1 MFTGIIEELGKVKRI
16 TYSGTMKLLE
26 ITAGKTLQDTKIGES
41 IAVNGACLTIVAFK
55 DNSFS
60 FEVMP
65 ETLKGTNLGLLKI
78 GDKVNLERSLKLGD
92 RVSGHF
98 ISGHIDCLG
107 LVRRKSLRN
116 GNLEFAVAIP
126 SLFMKYCLSKGS
138 ISFDGISLTIADK
151 RANILSV
158 YIIPHTL
165 KNTTLSFKGPTDKLN
180 VEFDILAKKIAT

>member
-16 TYSGTMKLLE
+16 VPSGRMKLFE
-26 ITAGKTLQDTKIGES
+26 IAADKTLQDTKIGES
-41 IAVNGACLTIVAFK
+41 VAVNGVCLTVVSLK

-65 ETLKGTNLGLLKI
+65 ETLKSSNLGLLKI
-78 GDKVNLERSLKLGD
+78 GDQVNLERSLRLGD

-107 LVRRKSLRN
+107 LVRRKSLHN

-126 SLFMKYCLSKGS
+126 PLFLKYCLPKGS
-138 ISFDGISLTIADK
+138 ISLDGVSLTLADK
-151 RANILSV
+151 RANIISV
-158 YIIPHTL
+158 FIIPHTL
-165 KNTTLSFKGPTDKLN
+165 KNTTLSFKGPTGKLN
-180 VEFDILAKKIAT
+180 VEFDIFAKKTSA